1 MSKPED
7 TLWAERCRGCGY
19 ALLTLRNML
28 DRYSQ
33 HISRKRWATRKGLKV
48 FRAILTACIGNIGV
62 FMREGEDVEIIVNE
76 ECISA
81 RIRSLS
87 EEALP

>member
-7 TLWAERCRGCGY
+7 ILWAERCRGCGY

-33 HISRKRWATRKGLKV
+33 HISHKRWATKKGQKA
-48 FRAILTACIGNIGV
+48 FRAILTACIGDIGL
-62 FMREGEDVEIIVNE
+62 FLREGENVEIFVNDD
-76 ECISA
+76 CKTA
-81 RIRSLS
+81 RIQSLS
-87 EEALP
+87 KEALP